1 MVLDFKINNLLL
13 VCFISIYFSA
23 GVLYQILN
31 LSSYALTLGLMT
43 FFVLLLLIVN
53 INRLTIKFNYVMFIF
68 CSIFVIYI
76 NTISSFFVYGGLE
89 LKKSLLSFIFLLIIF
104 FIVPTITQ
112 FIYTNEE
119 LVKRIFYIAFFFIS
133 CLLYLA
139 YVLQKK
145 NILINKNMI
154 IYPEPSH
161 VALMI
166 VPISL
171 FVIRLEKNIK
181 IKIVHILNVLI
192 LSVLVEN
199 LTLFLGAFL
208 IFILTFKMNK
218 SMLLLYILIILTI
231 SFIFLLNEGKL
242 NYFLS
247 RLTFNTESN
256 ISNLSVLVY
265 LSGFERS
272 YLSLLDSNFIGVGF
286 NRMGYVGPIGKYQ
299 EILGKLGFFG
309 LNLHDGGTTGSKLIT
324 ELGIIGVFLLFLYL
338 FLFIKI
344 FIKFGKFNNISDIL
358 FSSYFLAFS
367 LELFVRGIGYFSPN
381 LIFFIASIYYLF
393 FKKNYH
399 ECRPQ
404 CY

>member
-145 NILINKNMI
+145 
-154 IYPEPSH
+154 
-161 VALMI
+161 
-166 VPISL
+166 
-171 FVIRLEKNIK
+171 
-181 IKIVHILNVLI
+181 
-192 LSVLVEN
+192 
-199 LTLFLGAFL
+199 
-208 IFILTFKMNK
+208 
-218 SMLLLYILIILTI
+218 
-231 SFIFLLNEGKL
+231 
-242 NYFLS
+242 YF
-247 RLTFNTESN
+247 
-256 ISNLSVLVY
+256 
-265 LSGFERS
+265 
-272 YLSLLDSNFIGVGF
+272 D
-286 NRMGYVGPIGKYQ
+286 
-299 EILGKLGFFG
+299 
-309 LNLHDGGTTGSKLIT
+309 
-324 ELGIIGVFLLFLYL
+324 
-338 FLFIKI
+338 
-344 FIKFGKFNNISDIL
+344 
-358 FSSYFLAFS
+358 
-367 LELFVRGIGYFSPN
+367 
-381 LIFFIASIYYLF
+381 
-393 FKKNYH
+393 
-399 ECRPQ
+399 
-404 CY
+404 